1 MQDLWCHILQSS
13 QQTPLQSHVTGRS
26 QIAHGYTFLLVGL
39 GFSSI
44 SPDNIITRIMRG
56 LFWVCLDNTVSRDLW
71 LINVH
76 SVAWNK
82 SSDGI
87 RGLITLMC
95 VATVIKVRSNSKID
109 AAILDS
115 KQCNK
120 AVYWGWIPALTKR
133 NTTYYTRIMKI
144 FDFRVL
150 LSIKVSILM

>member
-26 QIAHGYTFLLVGL
+26 HIAHGYMLLLVGP

-44 SPDNIITRIMRG
+44 SPDNKITRIMSG
-56 LFWVCLDNTVSRDLW
+56 LFWVCLNNTVSRDLW

-76 SVAWNK
+76 SVVWNK
-82 SSDGI
+82 SLEGI

-95 VATVIKVRSNSKID
+95 VATVIKVRSNSEID

-120 AVYWGWIPALTKR
+120 VVYWSWIPALTK
-133 NTTYYTRIMKI
+133 
-144 FDFRVL
+144 L
-150 LSIKVSILM
+150 LHITQELWKSWISECYCL